1 MAIIPGITTETDAAL
16 PVEPESTDRL
26 LKILRG
32 VPRGLVIAI
41 PYLLILLLLL
51 LAILYAIQA
60 YREYRS
66 TERYNKL
73 ILKIQNIQFASKN
86 FVALTSHYLNTP
98 LGIMQLS
105 TELLVSV
112 KAISL
117 AKSESIDSL
126 LNKVSGSIHQ
136 LLSSNNQE
144 NERLMST
151 ISSARLGAEVR
162 SASFNPLVWVPIII
176 SGLLIVAQYLL
187 FSRANIYQ
195 VEIGSLAVQIGL
207 FAICILLI
215 LLAWRSLVRNK
226 YARINR
232 AKLLEAEQHLAKIK
246 SDFITKTIDILD
258 GEIAQL
264 KSLSSN
270 FTHSKQAE
278 PFLRGLVMLSDV
290 EKSLILLSQYTNV
303 KSNNVIKST
312 GVEEIIANVLSR
324 QADAIRSNNIT
335 ISKQV
340 SDGLMAN
347 IDKSALI
354 LLIGSALNNAIKF
367 SKTDGKVSIQA
378 TAKAGGIKITVSD
391 NGAGIAKDKI
401 DQLMMP
407 FARATDALHYD
418 YEGLGLGLYL
428 DRIILDQING
438 SINISSN
445 LNKGTKVVMYIPRGD
460 LKDDANY
467 AVSTLANKQPQ

>member
-1 MAIIPGITTETDAAL
+1 M
-16 PVEPESTDRL
+16 
-26 LKILRG
+26 
-32 VPRGLVIAI
+32 
-41 PYLLILLLLL
+41 
-51 LAILYAIQA
+51 
-60 YREYRS
+60 
-66 TERYNKL
+66 
-73 ILKIQNIQFASKN
+73 
-86 FVALTSHYLNTP
+86 
-98 LGIMQLS
+98 
-105 TELLVSV
+105 
-112 KAISL
+112 
-117 AKSESIDSL
+117 
-126 LNKVSGSIHQ
+126 
-136 LLSSNNQE
+136 
-144 NERLMST
+144 
-151 ISSARLGAEVR
+151 
-162 SASFNPLVWVPIII
+162 
-176 SGLLIVAQYLL
+176 
-187 FSRANIYQ
+187 
-195 VEIGSLAVQIGL
+195 
-207 FAICILLI
+207 
-215 LLAWRSLVRNK
+215 LAWRSLVRNK

-264 KSLSSN
+264 KSLSSD

-303 KSNNVIKST
+303 KSNDVIKST

-378 TAKAGGIKITVSD
+378 TAKAGGIKSTVSD

-467 AVSTLANKQPQ
+467 PVSTLANKQPQ